1 MHSLL
6 LLSLILN
13 LNSTM
18 EADEMTIAL
27 VQKDI
32 IWENKAENLRQYSRI
47 LAQLKDSTD
56 LALLPEMFSTG
67 FSTDPDPLAETME
80 GNTVGWMK
88 KMASETGNC
97 IAGSLIIREES
108 CFYNRA
114 IWCDPSGSLA
124 WYDKRHLFR
133 MAGEEESFSPG
144 FSRTVVKLREWRICL
159 QVCYDLRFP
168 VWSRNRGDYDL
179 LVYLSNWP
187 AARSDVW
194 NTLLRARAIENQC
207 YVAGVNRTG
216 IDGNNIEYQGESM
229 VIDPKGQVLGISE
242 TARESV
248 TTIRLSLQG
257 LNEFRAKFPVWKDWD
272 GFRVMSDE

>member
-1 MHSLL
+1 
-6 LLSLILN
+6 
-13 LNSTM
+13 M
-18 EADEMTIAL
+18 EANELFISL

-32 IWENKAENLRQYSRI
+32 IWEDKAENLRQYSRI
-47 LAQLKDSTD
+47 LADLDGSSD

-80 GNTVGWMK
+80 GTTVGWMK
-88 KMASETGNC
+88 KTAAETGNC
-97 IAGSLIIREES
+97 IAGSLIIREEG

-114 IWCDPSGSLA
+114 VWCDPSGSLS

-133 MAGEEESFSPG
+133 MAGEEATFSQG
-144 FSRTVVKLREWRICL
+144 FNRTIVKLHGWRICL

-216 IDGNNIEYQGESM
+216 IDGNNIVYQGESM
-229 VIDPKGQVLGISE
+229 VIDPKGQIVGKAE
-242 TARESV
+242 TTQEST
-248 TTIRLSLQG
+248 TTIRLSLLG
-257 LNEFRAKFPVWKDWD
+257 LHEFRTKFPVWKDWD
-272 GFRVMSDE
+272 DFKVMSEE